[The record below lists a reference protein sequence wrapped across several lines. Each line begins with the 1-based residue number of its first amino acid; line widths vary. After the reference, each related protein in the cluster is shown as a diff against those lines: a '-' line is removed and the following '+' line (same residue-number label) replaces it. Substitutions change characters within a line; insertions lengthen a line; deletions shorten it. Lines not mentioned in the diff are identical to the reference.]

1 MNKNE
6 MFRVFLNN
14 SIVKERA
21 NLTEEQINNMN
32 LFEPTNDPLI
42 EVIKTGIMHLED
54 ENISQVSRKI
64 NNYLNNL

>member
-1 MNKNE
+1 